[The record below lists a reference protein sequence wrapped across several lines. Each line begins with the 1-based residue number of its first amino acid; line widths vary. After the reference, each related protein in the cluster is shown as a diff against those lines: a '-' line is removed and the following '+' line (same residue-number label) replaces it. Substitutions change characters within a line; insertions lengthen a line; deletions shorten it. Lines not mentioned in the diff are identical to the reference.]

1 MNNKLIIQYII
12 IAGTVIAVMIFLED
26 SELKDTLL
34 DIFTH
39 SLSLMRVDQECK
51 KNLRISFS

>member
-51 KNLRISFS
+51 KKFKD